1 MQQQIT
7 QQSNAAIA
15 PEPTRNV
22 VRAYWIVVGVFLA
35 LLIGSFFLPE
45 PLHDELLWHQSSPFY
60 LLVSSTPLSY
70 YAFPFVW
77 YAIFIWPFMYFPAAV
92 WPRPKWKTLEKNR
105 RRAVE
110 NRLSGR
116 STATFLLPEVFPL
129 LPASLSVRI
138 RRNWHATLIA
148 GTIYTT
154 LIGFVLLAFV
164 SDWQF
169 SIQSLAQRGEIS
181 GWTLL
186 GSIFEALFFY
196 LLIFPAITAFLFA
209 PHQRLIA
216 TRDGLIC
223 YRWLRFSYIPWHEA
237 LLFAVITEQK
247 NTLIYELA
255 SSTSIIRWSSK
266 PTWNYADTFPAAT
279 VGIAP
284 LGLVRAENSTEEYQ
298 WQIRQLTAM
307 VAAGTGL
314 PLYDLR

>member
-22 VRAYWIVVGVFLA
+22 VRAYWIVFGFFLA

-70 YAFPFVW
+70 AYPFVW

-92 WPRPKWKTLEKNR
+92 WPARPKWKTLEKNR

-116 STATFLLPEVFPL
+116 STATFSLPEVFPL
-129 LPASLSVRI
+129 LPASLSVRV

-169 SIQSLAQRGEIS
+169 SIQSLARG
-181 GWTLL
+181 TPL
-186 GSIFEALFFY
+186 
-196 LLIFPAITAFLFA
+196 
-209 PHQRLIA
+209 R
-216 TRDGLIC
+216 RN
-223 YRWLRFSYIPWHEA
+223 YR
-237 LLFAVITEQK
+237 TEK
-247 NTLIYELA
+247 
-255 SSTSIIRWSSK
+255 
-266 PTWNYADTFPAAT
+266 YAD
-279 VGIAP
+279 
-284 LGLVRAENSTEEYQ
+284 L
-298 WQIRQLTAM
+298 
-307 VAAGTGL
+307 
-314 PLYDLR
+314 

>member
-7 QQSNAAIA
+7 QQSSATVA
-15 PEPTRNV
+15 PEPARNV
-22 VRAYWIVVGVFLA
+22 VRYYLIVLGVALA

-45 PLHDELLWHQSSPFY
+45 PFRDELTWSKSLLLFNSSSFQPFLFI
-60 LLVSSTPLSY
+60 LLP
-70 YAFPFVW
+70 
-77 YAIFIWPFMYFPAAV
+77 AIFIWPFINIPAIT
-92 WPRPKWKTLEKNR
+92 RYRYLEKKR

-116 STATFLLPEVFPL
+116 STATFP
-129 LPASLSVRI
+129 LPAIFISLPATVSVRV
-138 RRNWHATLIA
+138 RRSWRATSIA
-148 GTIYTT
+148 GAIYTT

-164 SDWQF
+164 SDWQTNMHY
-169 SIQSLAQRGEIS
+169 LVQRGEIS

-186 GSIFEALFFY
+186 GSIFNALFY
-196 LLIFPAITAFLFA
+196 CLLIFPAITAFLFA

-223 YRWLRFSYIPWHEA
+223 YRGLRFSYIPWHEA
-237 LLFAVITEQK
+237 LLFAVIAEQK

>member
-7 QQSNAAIA
+7 QQSSAAVA
-15 PEPTRNV
+15 PEPARKV
-22 VRAYWIVVGVFLA
+22 VRYYLIVLGVALA

-45 PLHDELLWHQSSPFY
+45 PFRDELTWSKSPPLFNSSSFQPFLVI
-60 LLVSSTPLSY
+60 LLP
-70 YAFPFVW
+70 
-77 YAIFIWPFMYFPAAV
+77 AIFIWPFINIPIITRY
-92 WPRPKWKTLEKNR
+92 RYLEKNR
-105 RRAVE
+105 RQAVE

-116 STATFLLPEVFPL
+116 PTITFPLPAIFIL
-129 LPASLSVRI
+129 LPATVSVRV
-138 RRNWHATLIA
+138 RRSWRATLIA
-148 GTIYTT
+148 GAIYTT

-169 SIQSLAQRGEIS
+169 NIQSLAQRGEIS

-186 GSIFEALFFY
+186 GSLFNALFY
-196 LLIFPAITAFLFA
+196 CLIIFPAITAFLFA
-209 PHQRLIA
+209 PRQRLIA

-223 YRWLRFSYIPWHEA
+223 YRWLRFSYIPWPEA
-237 LLFAVITEQK
+237 NLFAVIAEQH

-266 PTWNYADTFPAAT
+266 PTWTYRDTFPAAT

-284 LGLVRAENSTEEYQ
+284 LGLIEAENSTEAYQ